1 MTRLIRLN
9 EVLDRVPLRKS
20 AIYAHIKAGSFPAP
34 VKLGGASKGDGQTGI
49 VQTHPFTAT
58 LPTTGGSGIA
68 NDLSTISVQ
77 DSAAA

>member
-34 VKLGGASKGDGQTGI
+34 VKLGGASAWAEAEIDAYVKRLLDARPAAQAS
-49 VQTHPFTAT
+49 Q
-58 LPTTGGSGIA
+58 
-68 NDLSTISVQ
+68 
-77 DSAAA
+77 AAAG